1 LFAIFADNIRAIRQG
16 ARLIMRKTIV
26 SGVVAIAFAVTLAS
40 AAVLLKTTPASSE
53 DFCFGYAVC
62 DQAPSR

>member
-1 LFAIFADNIRAIRQG
+1 
-16 ARLIMRKTIV
+16 MRKTTV
-26 SGVVAIAFAVTLAS
+26 SGIVAIALAVSLAGG
-40 AAVLLKTTPASSE
+40 ALLFKTTPASSE

>member
-1 LFAIFADNIRAIRQG
+1 
-16 ARLIMRKTIV
+16 MRKTIV